1 MRQFSLDSPHLFG
14 LRNTGN
20 TCFLNSVLQC
30 LLRTAPILRTRHRC
44 RGPDFC
50 PLCALKRLS
59 EQSATCVTPSEF
71 LKNLKTI
78 GTQFHLGRQEDAH
91 EFLRC
96 LVEKLGPPR
105 FLRRIMEGS
114 ITSALRCKAC
124 GYRSHTEDVFWDLS
138 LELTASS
145 LATCLRKF
153 CREEEL
159 ESHRFLCPQC
169 NRETTCTKQLS
180 ISQAPQVL
188 ILHFKRF
195 TNQGKKNNRVVRF
208 PVSLT
213 VPIETGRINV
223 KYDLYAVIIHDGQSC
238 SSGHYFAYVRWGGE
252 WYEAND
258 SRVRL
263 RDVRTAGGRGAAYI
277 LFYEQEQPGVGKKRS
292 RQGDTEEL
300 TKKRMTVANV

>member
-1 MRQFSLDSPHLFG
+1 MRRFTLDNPHLFG

-44 RGPDFC
+44 RGSDFC

-71 LKNLKTI
+71 LKNLKVI
-78 GTQFHLGRQEDAH
+78 GAQFHLGRQEDAH

-114 ITSALRCKAC
+114 IVSALRCKDC

-145 LATCLRKF
+145 LTSCLRKF

-159 ESHRFLCPQC
+159 ESHRFLCPEC

-195 TNQGKKNNRVVRF
+195 TNQGKKNNRVISF
-208 PVSLT
+208 PFTLAL
-213 VPIETGRINV
+213 PIEDGRNSV

-238 SSGHYFAYVRWGGE
+238 LSGHYFAYVRSDGE

-258 SRVRL
+258 SRVVQK
-263 RDVRTAGGRGAAYI
+263 DVRTAVGRGAAYI
-277 LFYEQEQPGVGKKRS
+277 LFYEQEEADGRRKRS
-292 RQGDTEEL
+292 RQGDAEEF
-300 TKKRMTVANV
+300 TKKRMTVVNV